1 MFVGG
6 NIFAL
11 AMLWK
16 LALIAFPFVLLLII
30 PGFMYGRILM
40 DLSRKNIKEYNTA
53 GIIAEQAIASIRT
66 VYSFVGET
74 NTLKEFSEALEG
86 TVKLGIKQGLARG
99 LAIGSNGLVF
109 GIWAFMFWYGS
120 KMVMY
125 HGARGGT
132 VYAVGCLVAVAGQ

>member
-1 MFVGG
+1 MNIAMFVGG

-53 GIIAEQAIASIRT
+53 GIIAEQAICDRINKNSIFICR
-66 VYSFVGET
+66 
-74 NTLKEFSEALEG
+74 
-86 TVKLGIKQGLARG
+86 RD
-99 LAIGSNGLVF
+99 
-109 GIWAFMFWYGS
+109 
-120 KMVMY
+120 
-125 HGARGGT
+125 
-132 VYAVGCLVAVAGQ
+132 